1 MDMKKRLAKI
11 QLISFYCK
19 TKKRD
24 AGIYTCFANNSV
36 GQKEKQLKLLVNCKY
51 DSVTINDEAT
61 VNSIT
66 YTTTL
71 SKANKPAGH
80 YCLFSRKS

>member
-36 GQKEKQLKLLVNCKY
+36 GQKEKELKFLVNCKY
-51 DSVTINDEAT
+51 DSVTINHEAT
-61 VNSIT
+61 VNGISC
-66 YTTTL
+66 TTT
-71 SKANKPAGH
+71 SVSRANKPAGH
-80 YCLFSRKS
+80 Y

>member
-1 MDMKKRLAKI
+1 MDMKKLLAKI

-36 GQKEKQLKLLVNCKY
+36 GQKEKQLKFLVNCKY
-51 DSVTINDEAT
+51 DSVTINHEAT
-61 VNSIT
+61 VNSISC
-66 YTTTL
+66 TTTPV
-71 SKANKPAGH
+71 SRANKPAGH
-80 YCLFSRKS
+80 Y

>member
-1 MDMKKRLAKI
+1 MDMKKLLAKI

-36 GQKEKQLKLLVNCKY
+36 GQKEKQLKLLVNCTY
-51 DSVTINDEAT
+51 DSVTINHEAT
-61 VNSIT
+61 LNSISCT
-66 YTTTL
+66 IT
-71 SKANKPAGH
+71 SVSRANKPAGH
-80 YCLFSRKS
+80 Y

>member
-1 MDMKKRLAKI
+1 MDMNKLLVKI

-36 GQKEKQLKLLVNCKY
+36 GQKDEKQLKLLVNGKY
-51 DSVTINDEAT
+51 DSVTNNHE
-61 VNSIT
+61 
-66 YTTTL
+66 
-71 SKANKPAGH
+71 AGH
-80 YCLFSRKS
+80 CE